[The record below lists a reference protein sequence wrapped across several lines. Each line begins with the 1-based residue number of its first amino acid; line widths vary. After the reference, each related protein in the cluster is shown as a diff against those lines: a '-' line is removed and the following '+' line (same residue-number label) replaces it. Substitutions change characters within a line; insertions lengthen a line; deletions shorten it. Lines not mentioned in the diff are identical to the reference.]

1 MPGKKSYDPFLWQTT
16 VGDVG
21 FHKIDVR
28 GYKISDI
35 VENLTFS
42 ETLFLVLRGEL
53 PTRQQTRV
61 MDAALTGITEHGFFT
76 PTTVT
81 ARFIASAT
89 PQTIMPAVAG
99 SLLTVGSVTVSP
111 QDSAELI
118 EEAISLK
125 ESEGLSQE
133 ETVRKIVE
141 RMIENRVR
149 MPGVGHPLHP
159 TGDPRAISLKKIAV
173 ENGVWSEKGVT
184 YEAIRDAFCREIKKD
199 IPINIDGMLGC
210 VLSELG
216 FSPLEMPGIASI
228 SFLPGIIAHTVE
240 EIKQGIGL
248 RVMSGEYV
256 GVPER
261 ELPAEYRG
269 R

>member
-1 MPGKKSYDPFLWQTT
+1 MAGKKSSDPFLWQTA

-21 FHKIDVR
+21 FHKINVR
-28 GYKISDI
+28 GYRLSDI
-35 VENLTFS
+35 IENLTFS

-53 PTRQQTRV
+53 PTRQQARV
-61 MDAALTGITEHGFFT
+61 MDAVLTGITEHGFFT
-76 PTTVT
+76 PTSVT
-81 ARFIASAT
+81 ARFIASAS
-89 PQTIMPAVAG
+89 PQTIMPAIAG
-99 SLLTVGSVTVSP
+99 SLLTVGSLTVSP
-111 QDSAELI
+111 QDTAELI
-118 EEAISLK
+118 EEAMHLK
-125 ESEGLSQE
+125 ESESLSRD
-133 ETVRKIVE
+133 ETVRRVVD
-141 RMIENRVR
+141 RMIEEKVR

-173 ENGVWSEKGVT
+173 ENGVWGEKGEI
-184 YEAIRDAFCREIKKD
+184 YEAIRDAFCQRINKD
-199 IPINIDGMLGC
+199 LPINIDGMLGC

-216 FSPLEMPGIASI
+216 FSPLEMPGIAAI
-228 SFLPGIIAHTVE
+228 SFLPGIIAHSVE

-248 RVMSGEYV
+248 RIINGEYI